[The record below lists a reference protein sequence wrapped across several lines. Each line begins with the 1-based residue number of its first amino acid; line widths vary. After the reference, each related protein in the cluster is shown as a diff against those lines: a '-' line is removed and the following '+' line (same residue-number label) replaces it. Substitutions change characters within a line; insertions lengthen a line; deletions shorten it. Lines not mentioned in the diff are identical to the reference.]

1 MFHNENNGTFWI
13 AKDLFPVPVQMT
25 VYIDSSY
32 DSPNANAKA
41 PLKHHSSGFAFWTGG
56 GSYREVNYGFTRND
70 FKAERLLTSENAE
83 LIGINRILKYV
94 ASLPEQPE
102 NLTLICDN
110 MSLVKKLNDIREVTK
125 ILGRFPASEVPKTIH
140 QAEYD
145 TYLYLMKLF
154 PNLVF
159 QHIKGH
165 ADSEFNHLADRMAH
179 LGKKIQPGQ
188 NYPEHLIFRALT
200 TDSAEWYSQ
209 AEQEPPNAVFHLGVS
224 KEPLEIRGG
233 VYRHG
238 YCLYDSLHEV
248 SHSGSFETLGH
259 GKQEYLAMGA
269 IQALRSI
276 SHLFSKLPSVEI
288 ITSDLFTVNMLH
300 AYAFNYVIPSTV
312 IHKNTAMA
320 LIDHKKAIKK
330 YGHLCFKHAEDSTSL
345 AKDSKEPLRKAQL
358 GAEEALSEYSLYR
371 SFYA

>member
-1 MFHNENNGTFWI
+1 MFHNENSGTFWI
-13 AKDLFPVPVQMT
+13 AKDIFPVPVQMT

-83 LIGINRILKYV
+83 LIGINRILKYI
-94 ASLPEQPE
+94 AGLPEQPE

-110 MSLVKKLNDIREVTK
+110 QTLVKKLNDIREVTK
-125 ILGRFPASEVPKTIH
+125 ILGKFPSSEVPKTMH

-154 PNLVF
+154 PSLTF

-179 LGKKIQPGQ
+179 LGKKVLPGQ
-188 NYPEHLIFRALT
+188 EYPEDLIFRAIS
-200 TDSAEWYSQ
+200 TDSAEWYS
-209 AEQEPPNAVFHLGVS
+209 AADDHVYNAQFHLGIA
-224 KEPLEIRGG
+224 KKPIEIRGG

-238 YCLYDSLHEV
+238 FCFYDAINDV
-248 SHSGSFETLGH
+248 SHEGTFETLGH
-259 GKQEYLAMGA
+259 DAKEYLAVNA
-269 IQALRSI
+269 VQALRSV
-276 SHLFSKLPSVEI
+276 SPLFHKLPAVKIIIEDKFSVN
-288 ITSDLFTVNMLH
+288 LLH
-300 AYAFNYVIPSTV
+300 AYIVNYAIPTGV

-320 LIDHKKAIKK
+320 LVESKKSMKK
-330 YGHLCFKHAEDSTSL
+330 FGKLKFLLPGENG
-345 AKDSKEPLRKAQL
+345 EPSNSDKAYIRKAQSN
-358 GAEEALSEYSLYR
+358 AEAALSAYSLYR